1 MGGIVAIVGAHADR
15 SRFDRMRRAI
25 DGRGEVEVSAGAADV
40 LVSTRTIAGDREGTT
55 RTWQSLDGEWIA
67 CLDGTIYNGAVL
79 GDELREGGHP
89 LRTGNSLDVVVA
101 AFRCWGEGAVARLR
115 GDFAFA
121 IIEVST
127 GRTYLGRDPLGI
139 RPLYWSWAD
148 GCLHVGSEVKALVP
162 TGASIHEIPPGSH
175 GWAAPGRTPEAK
187 PYVDLFHTVDDT
199 PVTDVDQACALVRA
213 TLEESVLARCDA
225 EGPVGVVL
233 SGGLDSSLI
242 LALVRRSHPDCVAF
256 TIGSPDSEDVRYA
269 RRLTG
274 DLGVRHEVIDVVPE
288 RISRHD
294 VRTAIRMSECTEYG
308 DVINAVVSV
317 PLFARMREA
326 RVPIAL
332 AGDGSDELFGGYA
345 MYDGVSPEVTRRLFE
360 HKIRNL
366 ARTELQR
373 VDRTSMGQ
381 GVEVRVPFLDPAL
394 IALATRVPMDLK
406 VHDGREKWI
415 LRHAFADLLPDYILQ
430 RPKNPMSH
438 SSGLHERARLHKP
451 WFARHYRNAGYEALG
466 PLRRDFSVVLGQEG
480 HDLDRALA
488 AISTRPDYTAA
499 EHARDLLG
507 AVRWNAVSAARAAR
521 QSAVGRLGLEP
532 RTDGL

>member
-1 MGGIVAIVGAHADR
+1 MGGIAAIVGASANR
-15 SRFDRMRRAI
+15 ARFDRMRRAI
-25 DGRGEVEVSAGAADV
+25 AGRGEVEESSQAPGV
-40 LVSTRTIAGDREGTT
+40 LASTRTAAGDHEDTT
-55 RTWQSLDGEWIA
+55 RTWQSMDGEWIA
-67 CLDGTIYNGAVL
+67 CLDGTIYNGAEL

-89 LRTGNSLDVVVA
+89 LRDGDSLEVVVA
-101 AFRCWGEGAVARLR
+101 AFFCWGGAGLARLR
-115 GDFAFA
+115 GDFALM

-127 GRTYLGRDPLGI
+127 GRAYLGRDPVGI

-148 GCLHVGSEVKALVP
+148 GCLHVGSEVKSLVP
-162 TGASIHEIPPGSH
+162 TGTAIHEIPPGH
-175 GWAAPGRTPEAK
+175 HAWAEPGRIPQAK
-187 PYVDLFHTVDDT
+187 PYVDLFHTEDGT
-199 PVTDVDQACALVRA
+199 PVTDVDRASALLRA
-213 TLEESVLARCDA
+213 ALEESVLARCDTQA
-225 EGPVGVVL
+225 QVGVVL
-233 SGGLDSSLI
+233 SGGLDSSLV

-269 RRLTG
+269 RRLTA

-317 PLFARMREA
+317 PLFARMRRA
-326 RVPIAL
+326 GIDIAI

-345 MYDGVSPEVTRRLFE
+345 MYDEVPPEAARRLFE

-366 ARTELQR
+366 SRTELQR
-373 VDRTSMGQ
+373 VDRTGTGQ

-394 IALATRVPMDLK
+394 IALATRIPMGLK

-415 LRHAFADLLPDYILQ
+415 LRHAFADLLPDYVLD

-488 AISTRPDYTAA
+488 AISARPDHTAA

-507 AVRWNAVSAARAAR
+507 AVRWNAVSAARTAQR
-521 QSAVGRLGLEP
+521 VVRVSTS
-532 RTDGL
+532 RTG

>member
-1 MGGIVAIVGAHADR
+1 MGGIAAIVGAHADR
-15 SRFDRMRRAI
+15 SRFDQMRQAI
-25 DGRGEVEVSAGAADV
+25 AGRGEVEEVAEGAGV
-40 LVSTRTIAGDREGTT
+40 LVSTRTTAGDHEDAT
-55 RTWQSLDGEWIA
+55 RTWQSADGEWIA
-67 CLDGTIYNGAVL
+67 CLDGTIYNGAEL
-79 GDELREGGHP
+79 GDELREGEHP
-89 LRTGNSLDVVVA
+89 LRAGNDLEVVVA
-101 AFRCWGEGAVARLR
+101 AFLRWGEEAVARLR

-148 GCLHVGSEVKALVP
+148 GCLHIGSEVKALVP
-162 TGASIHEIPPGSH
+162 TGASIHEIPPGTH
-175 GWAAPGRTPEAK
+175 GWTAPGRTPEPK
-187 PYVDLFHTVDDT
+187 PYVDLLDARHDMPLTDIDEACTV
-199 PVTDVDQACALVRA
+199 VRA
-213 TLEESVLARCDA
+213 ALEESVLARCDTQA
-225 EGPVGVVL
+225 PVGVVL

-242 LALVRRSHPDCVAF
+242 LALVRRTHPDCVAF
-256 TIGSPDSEDVRYA
+256 TIGSPDSEDVAYA
-269 RRLTG
+269 RRLTD

-326 RVPIAL
+326 GVQIAL

-345 MYDGVSPEVTRRLFE
+345 MYDDVPPEATRRLFE

-366 ARTELQR
+366 SRTELQR

-394 IALATRVPMDLK
+394 IAVAMRVPMDLK
-406 VHDGREKWI
+406 VRDGREKWI
-415 LRHAFADLLPDYILQ
+415 LRHAFADLLPDYILH

-438 SSGLHERARLHKP
+438 SSGLHERARLFKP
-451 WFARHYRNAGYEALG
+451 WFARHYRAAGYEAFG

-480 HDLDRALA
+480 YDLDRAVT
-488 AISTRPDYTAA
+488 AISERPDYTAA

-521 QSAVGRLGLEP
+521 RGTLRG
-532 RTDGL
+532 